1 MTTIK
6 ELINKAKRR
15 LLRMH
20 FESNVGHIGGNL
32 SCLDLLV
39 CLYHQIIE
47 DKDAFVLS
55 KGHAA
60 GSLYTTLWS
69 LGCLSDEDLQTF
81 HQNGTKLAGHPPI
94 NGIPKI
100 LFATGSLGHGLSLS
114 NGLALGKKLKGEVG
128 RVFCLLSDGEWNE
141 GSNWEAL
148 IFAVHQKLNQLT
160 IIIDC
165 NGLQG
170 FGTTHEVA
178 NLEPLIDKF
187 LAFGCAVTEINGHD
201 PDKILEALSLTTTKP
216 HVILAYTTK
225 GHGISFMENKMEW
238 HYLPMT
244 LEQYQQALEEIS
256 L

>member
-1 MTTIK
+1 
-6 ELINKAKRR
+6 
-15 LLRMH
+15 MH

-39 CLYHQIIE
+39 CLYHKIIE

-114 NGLALGKKLKGEVG
+114 NGLALGKKLKGEAG

-178 NLEPLIDKF
+178 NLEPLTDKF

-201 PDKILEALSLTTTKP
+201 PDNIIEALSLTMTKP

-244 LEQYQQALEEIS
+244 LEQYQQALEETS